1 LDIIIS
7 NAQNQIDNIY
17 KINFRNSDAIKEGS
31 DVKGYYFFYASDK
44 VDKDNYEY
52 TLRVT
57 DNNLGVLK
65 DVKIC

>member
-1 LDIIIS
+1 MKKPFLTIATLLLGIIIS

-44 VDKDNYEY
+44 VDKE
-52 TLRVT
+52 
-57 DNNLGVLK
+57 
-65 DVKIC
+65 IS